1 VLPMYYITNQHE
13 QIIAVDESLLDSL
26 NCKDMNDFLKEIVLE
41 KIAFESSSLQ
51 TLKIHMQNNTLTY
64 HSQVTK
70 LPSLLGELSLI
81 HLTKEDEGEM
91 LSQVDTP
98 ELFTSEEQSQ
108 SENVTSMPSIST
120 ISLGDDDYTEQN
132 EEENKDN
139 NDTLI
144 DDTSPIYINIQEV
157 SDMIGISQE
166 DYKTFL
172 EEYIDTAITL
182 EDDLRGEDHSKATA
196 ATDTLVQLSDILQ
209 LPQINTIVNNF
220 STHSKED
227 FNSEVDLFYHTLSRL
242 TTKEVLHETA
252 TIENSLEKDLVKTE
266 KTDISKI
273 TVDEINIPNGG
284 SFGKIYLEDV
294 SPIYFDF
301 KLQTAASELSLP
313 VELIEEFVH
322 DFIDQSHTETKKM
335 LQAYEDGNLDTI
347 QKIGHLLKGAAS
359 NLRINPLADTLYDIQ
374 FCTDHTKIEEL
385 IERYW
390 AHFLSFEQQINMNT
404 K

>member
-1 VLPMYYITNQHE
+1 MLPMYYITNQHE

-26 NCKDMNDFLKEIVLE
+26 NFKDMNDFLKEMVLE
-41 KIAFESSSLQ
+41 KISFEFSSSQ
-51 TLKIHMQNNTLTY
+51 TLKIHMQNDTLTY
-64 HSQVTK
+64 HSQTTR
-70 LPSLLGELSLI
+70 LPSLLGELNLI
-81 HLTKEDEGEM
+81 HLTTEEDEVEK
-91 LSQVDTP
+91 LSQVDAP
-98 ELFTSEEQSQ
+98 ELFTAEEQNQ
-108 SENVTSMPSIST
+108 SSNVIGMPSVST
-120 ISLGDDDYTEQN
+120 ISLGNDYSSETTQEI
-132 EEENKDN
+132 DS
-139 NDTLI
+139 NDILLN
-144 DDTSPIYINIQEV
+144 DTSPIFINIQEV
-157 SDMIGISQE
+157 SDSIGISEE

-182 EDDLRGEDHSKATA
+182 EDDLRGENHSKTTA

-220 STHSKED
+220 STHTKED
-227 FNSEVDLFYHTLSRL
+227 FNSEVDLFYHTLARL
-242 TTKEVLHETA
+242 TTKEAPQETV
-252 TIENSLEKDLVKTE
+252 TN
-266 KTDISKI
+266 KTD
-273 TVDEINIPNGG
+273 VGAIPMADKVVPSVG